1 MPVDVATAT
10 FTSGAMD
17 TEVASG
23 SVLVVEDD
31 LHIAGVLTDLL
42 EDEGY
47 RVTTGV
53 DGEALSTAFAAPPA
67 LVLLDVMMPGM
78 DGIEFCRRLKSDPRT
93 RDIPVVFV
101 TAMPADVLAARLGD
115 CPYEG
120 VIRKPFTLTEV
131 LDAVER
137 HVAA

>member
-1 MPVDVATAT
+1 M
-10 FTSGAMD
+10 S
-17 TEVASG
+17 TEVAGG
-23 SVLVVEDD
+23 SVMVVEDD

-53 DGEALSTAFAAPPA
+53 DGDALVTVFAAPPRPI
-67 LVLLDVMMPGM
+67 LLDVMMPGM
-78 DGIEFCRRLKSDPRT
+78 DGIEFCRRLKGDPRT

-101 TAMPADVLAARLGD
+101 TAMPTDVLTARLGD

-137 HVAA
+137 HLAA

>member
-1 MPVDVATAT
+1 
-10 FTSGAMD
+10 MD
-17 TEVASG
+17 TEVASC

-93 RDIPVVFV
+93 RDTPVVFV
-101 TAMPADVLAARLGD
+101 TAMPADVLTARLGD